1 MLDDMAM
8 RGMREATQ
16 RDYIRFVQSFAAFLK
31 RDRKSVV

>member
-16 RDYIRFVQSFAAFLK
+16 RDYPVRTELHCVPQAAAGHG
-31 RDRKSVV
+31 DT